1 MQPVS
6 SHKQRYVIDASKPW
20 HVAWWA
26 ERLGVSQDELVEAML
41 RVGTDA
47 GAVTDFINHARK
59 NEVH

>member
-1 MQPVS
+1 MQPIS
-6 SHKQRYVIDASKPW
+6 SHKHRYVIDASKPW

-41 RVGTDA
+41 LVGTDA
-47 GAVTDFINHARK
+47 GAVTDFIRHTRK